1 MHDILKA
8 AGAGRGQSILIEGT
22 AGMGRTRL
30 LRHAMDQAGEH
41 GLHLLSARARASE
54 QDLEY
59 SIAQQLMA
67 GARTLLADALPGPD
81 GPAAL
86 PDPWEAHFNCPAPY
100 AAHPSPGAAAVH
112 PLARLLSTGTPL
124 MLAVDDLQWADTA
137 SLRCLGYLMA
147 RLENTPVAVVATVA
161 LGETPGDPV
170 LAEVLSSFRHRTLLR
185 GLSAEDTARLAADAF
200 AAPGLAPGPGPD
212 ATDAAPDPRFVE
224 ACRSATGGSPYLLEA
239 LFRVMRLHGL
249 RPDADA
255 VDRIGDL
262 APVEVADTLLPRYD
276 RAYPGAAAVLQ
287 AIAVLDGSA
296 TTAMTA
302 RLLDLDP
309 LGAADVVD
317 ALVRAGALTGQDSV
331 VRFARPVLRTAVLAR
346 VPPSRRDAL
355 HARAAQLLHESGAP
369 AERVAAQLLRVR
381 STLGLHWTCTVLST
395 AAGEVIQRGDPDRA
409 RAYLRRG
416 LEECEGACR
425 GKLLR
430 ALGRIELAADPA
442 AAVEHLRRA
451 LALEPD
457 AACRADIRLCTAH
470 ALQLLGRPEEAE
482 RVLLEGVAEARGAE
496 EDAADV
502 LRAERCLLRELNHAV
517 DAAVEAD
524 CAGAAEALPPAATAT
539 PGERHTRLSLAALR
553 SSRRGEER
561 DRAVHQARQALQE
574 EHVSLDWRIATR
586 TVPLQVLA
594 RADELDLAL
603 SECRALLDRARAEG
617 SRTLLTIAHSM
628 RAEVRYRSG
637 DIAGCLED
645 ARAALEPAGS
655 SPSGH
660 WSRTGQAMAAVVAS
674 LLETGELR
682 EANRALSDFG
692 LDADVPEGAGFAAL
706 LFHRGRLRVACG
718 HPQAGLADL
727 MECGR
732 RLGAAGQLNP
742 SVLSWR
748 SEAALVHAAL
758 GEREAALALVE
769 EELARA
775 RRWGGRRATGRAL
788 RAAGLLAKGLGG
800 EEALREAVEVLE
812 ESAAR
817 LDLARALTDLGI
829 LMRKSSRLGEA
840 REHLRR
846 AQSLAEQCGAA
857 VLAQTARQELLA
869 AGARPRRPTEV
880 GIDALTPTERRVALM
895 AVAKFTNREIAAKMF
910 VTQRTVE
917 LHLSRVYRKLAV
929 TGRSGLAEYF
939 ARPESGSAGAD
950 LPECAAEPAAWSGA
964 RAG

>member
-22 AGMGRTRL
+22 AGMGRTML
-30 LRHAMDQAGEH
+30 LRRAMDQAGEH

-54 QDLEY
+54 QDVEY
-59 SIAQQLMA
+59 SVAQQLMA
-67 GARTLLADALPGPD
+67 GARTLLAGTAPEAD
-81 GPAAL
+81 GPGA
-86 PDPWEAHFNCPAPY
+86 WEAHLSCPAPY
-100 AAHPSPGAAAVH
+100 AAHPAPGSAAVH
-112 PLARLLSTGTPL
+112 PLARLLSSGTPL

-161 LGETPGDPV
+161 LGETPADPV

-185 GLSAEDTARLAADAF
+185 GLSAEDTARIAAEAF
-200 AAPGLAPGPGPD
+200 AAPDLAPD
-212 ATDAAPDPRFVE
+212 SAEAAPDPRFVE
-224 ACRSATGGSPYLLEA
+224 ACRTATGGSPYLLEA
-239 LFRVMRLHGL
+239 LFRQMRLHGL
-249 RPDADA
+249 RPDAEA
-255 VDRIGDL
+255 ADRIGDL

-276 RAYPGAAAVLQ
+276 RAYPGAEAVLQ
-287 AIAVLDGSA
+287 AVAVLEGSA
-296 TTAMTA
+296 TTAVIA
-302 RLLDLDP
+302 RLLGLDA

-317 ALVRAGALTGQDSV
+317 ALVRAGALTGQDGV

-381 STLGLHWTCTVLST
+381 STLGLHWTCTVLDT
-395 AAGEVIQRGDPDRA
+395 AAGEVMQRGDTDQA
-409 RAYLRRG
+409 RAYLHRG

-457 AACRADIRLCTAH
+457 AAGRADIRLCTAH

-496 EDAADV
+496 EDAASV
-502 LRAERCLLRELNHAV
+502 LRAERCLLRELNAVNTVV
-517 DAAVEAD
+517 DAVVEAD
-524 CAGAAEALPPAATAT
+524 CAGAAEPLPPAATAT

-637 DIAGCLED
+637 DVAGCLED
-645 ARAALEPAGS
+645 ARAALEPAGA

-660 WSRTGQAMAAVVAS
+660 WSRTGQAMAAVVAA

-727 MECGR
+727 LESGR
-732 RLGAAGQLNP
+732 RLAAAGQLNP

-758 GEREAALALVE
+758 GERDAALALVD
-769 EELARA
+769 EELDRA

-939 ARPESGSAGAD
+939 ARPESGSAGSD
-950 LPECAAEPAAWSGA
+950 RPECAAEPAAWSGA

>member
-8 AGAGRGQSILIEGT
+8 AGDGRGQSILIEGT

-30 LRHAMDQAGEH
+30 LREAMDQAGEH

-54 QDLEY
+54 QDAEY
-59 SIAQQLMA
+59 SVAQQLMA
-67 GARTLLADALPGPD
+67 GARSILDGAAEGPA
-81 GPAAL
+81 GPAAPGL
-86 PDPWEAHFNCPAPY
+86 WEAHLNCPAPY
-100 AAHPSPGAAAVH
+100 AAHPAPGSGAVH
-112 PLARLLSTGTPL
+112 PLARLLATGTPL

-147 RLENTPVAVVATVA
+147 RLENTPVVVVATVA

-170 LAEVLSSFRHRTLLR
+170 LAEVLSSFRHRVLLR
-185 GLSAEDTARLAADAF
+185 GLSAEETARVAADAF
-200 AAPGLAPGPGPD
+200 AATDSGAAAPE
-212 ATDAAPDPRFVE
+212 TPDPRFVA
-224 ACRSATGGSPYLLEA
+224 ACRTATGGSPYLLEA
-239 LFRVMRLHGL
+239 LFRLMRLHGL
-249 RPDADA
+249 RPDAEA
-255 VDRIGDL
+255 AGRLGEL

-287 AIAVLDGSA
+287 ATAVLDGSA
-296 TTAMTA
+296 TTTMIA
-302 RLLDLDP
+302 RLLGLDA

-346 VPPSRRDAL
+346 IPPSRRDAL

-381 STLGLHWTCTVLST
+381 STLGLHWTCTVLCT
-395 AAGEVIQRGDPDRA
+395 AAGEVIQRGDTGRA
-409 RAYLRRG
+409 RAYLHRG
-416 LEECEGACR
+416 LEECEGPCR

-430 ALGRIELAADPA
+430 TLGRIELAADPA

-451 LALEPD
+451 LALQPD
-457 AACRADIRLCTAH
+457 PAGRADIRLCIAH

-482 RVLLEGVAEARGAE
+482 RVLLEGVAEARSAE
-496 EDAADV
+496 EAAADA

-524 CAGAAEALPPAATAT
+524 CAAVADPLPTAAHAT

-603 SECRALLDRARAEG
+603 TECHALLERARAEG

-628 RAEVRYRSG
+628 RAEVRYRTG
-637 DIAGCLED
+637 DIPGCLED
-645 ARAALEPAGS
+645 ARAALEPAGT

-660 WSRTGQAMAAVVAS
+660 WSRTGQAMAAVVAA
-674 LLETGELR
+674 LLEAGELR
-682 EANRALSDFG
+682 EANRALNEFG
-692 LDADVPEGAGFAAL
+692 LDAEVPEGAAFAAL

-758 GEREAALALVE
+758 GERETALALVD

-788 RAAGLLAKGLGG
+788 RVAGLLAKGLGG
-800 EEALREAVEVLE
+800 EEALQEAVEVLE
-812 ESAAR
+812 DSSAR

-857 VLAQTARQELLA
+857 VLAQTARQELLV
-869 AGARPRRPTEV
+869 AGARPRRSTEA

-895 AVAKFTNREIAAKMF
+895 AVAKFTNREIAAKLF

-929 TGRSGLAEYF
+929 QGRSGLAGYF
-939 ARPESGSAGAD
+939 AELPESGSAGSGVR
-950 LPECAAEPAAWSGA
+950 PEPAAWSGA

>member
-8 AGAGRGQSILIEGT
+8 AGDGRGQSILIEGT

-54 QDLEY
+54 QDVEY

-67 GARTLLADALPGPD
+67 GARSILDGTDAGREGPG
-81 GPAAL
+81 GRAAA
-86 PDPWEAHFNCPAPY
+86 DPWETHLNCPAPY
-100 AAHPSPGAAAVH
+100 APHAAPGAGAVH
-112 PLARLLSTGTPL
+112 PLARLLSAGTPL
-124 MLAVDDLQWADTA
+124 MLAIDDLQWADTA

-147 RLENTPVAVVATVA
+147 RLENTPVALVATVA

-170 LAEVLSSFRHRTLLR
+170 LAEVLSSFRHRVLLR
-185 GLSAEDTARLAADAF
+185 DLTTEDTARIAAATFTVPDAAD
-200 AAPGLAPGPGPD
+200 
-212 ATDAAPDPRFVE
+212 TAPDPRFVA
-224 ACRSATGGSPYLLEA
+224 ACRTATGGSPYLLEA

-255 VDRIGDL
+255 AGRIGEL

-287 AIAVLDGSA
+287 ATAVLDGSA
-296 TTAMTA
+296 TTPMIA
-302 RLLDLDP
+302 RLLGLDA
-309 LGAADVVD
+309 LDAADVVD
-317 ALVRAGALTGQDSV
+317 ALVRAGALTGQDTV

-346 VPPSRRDAL
+346 IPPSRRDAL

-381 STLGLHWTCTVLST
+381 STLGLHWTCSVLCT
-395 AAGEVIQRGDPDRA
+395 AAGEVIQRGEPDRA
-409 RAYLRRG
+409 RAYLHRG
-416 LEECEGACR
+416 LEECEGRCR
-425 GKLLR
+425 AKLLR
-430 ALGRIELAADPA
+430 ALGEIELAADPA

-451 LALEPD
+451 LALQPD
-457 AACRADIRLCTAH
+457 AAGRADIRLCIAH

-482 RVLLEGVAEARGAE
+482 HVLLEGVAEARSAE
-496 EDAADV
+496 EPSAAV

-524 CAGAAEALPPAATAT
+524 CAGVGDLLPLEAGAT

-574 EHVSLDWRIATR
+574 EHTSLDWRIATR

-603 SECRALLDRARAEG
+603 SECQALLDRARAEG

-628 RAEVRYRSG
+628 RAEVRYRTG
-637 DIAGCLED
+637 DIPGCLED
-645 ARAALEPAGS
+645 ARSALEPAGT

-660 WSRTGQAMAAVVAS
+660 WSRTGQAVAAVVAS

-682 EANRALSDFG
+682 EANRALSDFA
-692 LDADVPEGAGFAAL
+692 LDGDVPGGAGFAAL

-727 MECGR
+727 LECGR
-732 RLGAAGQLNP
+732 RLAAAGQLNP
-742 SVLSWR
+742 AVLSWR

-758 GEREAALALVE
+758 GERDAALVLVD

-775 RRWGGRRATGRAL
+775 RQWGGRRATGRAL
-788 RAAGLLAKGLGG
+788 RASGLLAKGLGG

-812 ESAAR
+812 ESSAR
-817 LDLARALTDLGI
+817 LDLARVLTDLGI

-857 VLAQTARQELLA
+857 VLAQTARQELLV

-895 AVAKFTNREIAAKMF
+895 AVAKFTNREIAGKLF

-929 TGRSGLAEYF
+929 TGRSGLADYF
-939 ARPESGSAGAD
+939 AELQDGGPAGSERSAERVWPEVR
-950 LPECAAEPAAWSGA
+950 SGA
-964 RAG
+964 RDRAAV

>member
-8 AGAGRGQSILIEGT
+8 AGDGRGQSILIEGT
-22 AGMGRTRL
+22 AGMGRTTL
-30 LRHAMDQAGEH
+30 LRRAMDQAGEH

-54 QDLEY
+54 QDVEY
-59 SIAQQLMA
+59 SIAQQLVE
-67 GARTLLADALPGPD
+67 GARTLLAGAAPDAAAPEPWDAGP
-81 GPAAL
+81 P
-86 PDPWEAHFNCPAPY
+86 CPAPH
-100 AAHPSPGAAAVH
+100 APGPAAAVH
-112 PLARLLSTGTPL
+112 PLARLLSTGVPL
-124 MLAVDDLQWADTA
+124 MLAIDDLQWADTA

-147 RLENTPVAVVATVA
+147 RLENTPVALVATVA

-185 GLSAEDTARLAADAF
+185 GLSAEDTARVAADAF
-200 AAPGLAPGPGPD
+200 AAPDFAAGANNSGTPG
-212 ATDAAPDPRFVE
+212 AETPDPRFVE
-224 ACRSATGGSPYLLEA
+224 ACRTATGGSPYLLEA

-249 RPDADA
+249 RPDAA
-255 VDRIGDL
+255 AADRVCDL

-287 AIAVLDGSA
+287 ATAVLDGSA
-296 TTAMTA
+296 TTAVIA
-302 RLLDLDP
+302 RLLGLDA

-331 VRFARPVLRTAVLAR
+331 IRFARPVLRAAVLAR
-346 VPPSRRDAL
+346 IPPSRRDAL

-381 STLGLHWTCTVLST
+381 STLGLHWTCTVLYT
-395 AAGEVIQRGDPDRA
+395 AAGEVIQRGDTDRA
-409 RAYLRRG
+409 RAYLHRG
-416 LEECEGACR
+416 LEECEGECR

-430 ALGRIELAADPA
+430 TLGRIELAADPA
-442 AAVEHLRRA
+442 AAVEHLRQA
-451 LALEPD
+451 LGLQPD
-457 AACRADIRLCTAH
+457 AAGRADIRLCIAH

-482 RVLLEGVAEARGAE
+482 DVLLEGMAEPGSGEE
-496 EDAADV
+496 EDAAHV

-524 CAGAAEALPPAATAT
+524 CAGAAEALPPSVTAT
-539 PGERHTRLSLAALR
+539 PGERHTMLSLSALR
-553 SSRRGEER
+553 SSRRGEDRE
-561 DRAVHQARQALQE
+561 RAVHQARQALQE

-594 RADELDLAL
+594 RADELELAL

-628 RAEVRYRSG
+628 RAEVRYRAG
-637 DIAGCLED
+637 DVAGCLED

-655 SPSGH
+655 SPCGH

-692 LDADVPEGAGFAAL
+692 LDADVPEGAAFAAL

-718 HPQAGLADL
+718 HARAGLADL
-727 MECGR
+727 LECGR

-748 SEAALVHAAL
+748 SEAALVQAAL
-758 GEREAALALVE
+758 GEREAALALVD

-788 RAAGLLAKGLGG
+788 RAAGLLAKGRGG

-939 ARPESGSAGAD
+939 ARPEGAPGSD
-950 LPECAAEPAAWSGA
+950 RPECPEETAAWSGA

>member
-54 QDLEY
+54 QDVEY
-59 SIAQQLMA
+59 SVAQQLIA
-67 GARTLLADALPGPD
+67 GARTLLAGTAPEAD
-81 GPAAL
+81 GPVT
-86 PDPWEAHFNCPAPY
+86 WEAHQGCPAPY
-100 AAHPSPGAAAVH
+100 AAHPAPGSAALH
-112 PLARLLSTGTPL
+112 PLARLLSSGTPL

-185 GLSAEDTARLAADAF
+185 GLSAEDTARVAADAF
-200 AAPGLAPGPGPD
+200 AAPDLAPD
-212 ATDAAPDPRFVE
+212 SAEAAPDLRFVE
-224 ACRSATGGSPYLLEA
+224 ACRTATGGSPYLLEA

-249 RPDADA
+249 RPDARA
-255 VDRIGDL
+255 ADRIGDL

-287 AIAVLDGSA
+287 AVAVLDGSA
-296 TTAMTA
+296 TTAVIA
-302 RLLDLDP
+302 RLLGLDA

-317 ALVRAGALTGQDSV
+317 SLVRAGALTGEDGV

-381 STLGLHWTCTVLST
+381 STLGLHWTCTVLYT
-395 AAGEVIQRGDPDRA
+395 AAGEVMQRGDTGRA
-409 RAYLRRG
+409 RAYLHRG

-442 AAVEHLRRA
+442 AAVEHLRSA

-457 AACRADIRLCTAH
+457 ADCRADIRLCTAH

-496 EDAADV
+496 EDTASV
-502 LRAERCLLRELNHAV
+502 LRAERCLLRELNAV
-517 DAAVEAD
+517 DTVVDAVVEAD
-524 CAGAAEALPPAATAT
+524 CAGAAEPLPPAATAT

-553 SSRRGEER
+553 SSRRGEGR

-637 DIAGCLED
+637 DVAGCLED
-645 ARAALEPAGS
+645 ARAALEPAGA
-655 SPSGH
+655 SPCGH
-660 WSRTGQAMAAVVAS
+660 WSRTGQAMAAVVAA

-692 LDADVPEGAGFAAL
+692 LDADVPEGAHFAAL

-727 MECGR
+727 LECGR

-758 GEREAALALVE
+758 GERDAALALVD
-769 EELARA
+769 EELGRA

-812 ESAAR
+812 DSAAR

-939 ARPESGSAGAD
+939 ARPESGSAASD
-950 LPECAAEPAAWSGA
+950 RPECAAEPAAWSGA